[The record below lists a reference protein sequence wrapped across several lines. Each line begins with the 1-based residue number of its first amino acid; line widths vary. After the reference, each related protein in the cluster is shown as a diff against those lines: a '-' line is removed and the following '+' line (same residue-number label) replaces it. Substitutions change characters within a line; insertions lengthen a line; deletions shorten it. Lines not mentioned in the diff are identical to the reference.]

1 LYGKEVRTSAFCA
14 FRLRGPIWLTL
25 GKGEISTT
33 DTLCGNDVTADV
45 NVVGAGSR
53 NGSVGADDGSVGAGW
68 VGAGNGSVGA
78 GASSVSASAG
88 SVGAGWVGAG
98 NGSDCAGA
106 SSVSASAVG
115 ASTDG
120 DGAQNG
126 CSVASDGAKS
136 ASKYTCELNWKMPVA
151 RKPLTAFAAQ
161 KIPAHTEITI

>member
-1 LYGKEVRTSAFCA
+1 MYGKEVRTSAFCA

-53 NGSVGADDGSVGAGW
+53 HGSVGADD
-68 VGAGNGSVGA
+68 
-78 GASSVSASAG
+78 G